1 MVGEG
6 FRMPAGHD
14 LFRRTGSATNP
25 TTITM
30 TSGQADA
37 ERRGV
42 AHQDRGRNARF
53 LGTGAIG

>member
-1 MVGEG
+1 
-6 FRMPAGHD
+6 MPAGHD

-30 TSGQADA
+30 MSGQVDA

-53 LGTGAIG
+53 LGTGARGWARC